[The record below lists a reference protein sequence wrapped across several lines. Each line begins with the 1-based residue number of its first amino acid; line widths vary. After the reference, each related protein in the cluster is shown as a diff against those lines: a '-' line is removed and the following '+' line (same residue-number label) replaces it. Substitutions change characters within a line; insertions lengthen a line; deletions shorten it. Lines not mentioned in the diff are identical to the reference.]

1 MLASATSGRVM
12 GHSQFGLLK
21 QRRFAPYF
29 FTQILGAF
37 NDNVF
42 KNSLVALIAFS
53 TFAGNPGQSGLLVNL
68 AAGLFILPFFLFS
81 ALAGQLADKY
91 EKSFLI
97 RRIKFAEII
106 IMCCAS
112 LAFFAQSVPL
122 LMVILFLMGCQ
133 SAFFGPIKYGILPH
147 HLEDRELIG
156 GNGLVEMGTFL
167 SILIGT
173 IVGTQLGS
181 LPINSAVWVISVCL
195 LLISLSGFL
204 LSQKIP
210 ASIPRAPDLA
220 IDFNPVRE
228 SLRLVRYT
236 RKHRVIFQ
244 SILGISW
251 FWGLGAIYLAQ
262 FTLFARDVI
271 GGSAS
276 IYTLLLALVSIG
288 IAIGS
293 MLCERLSGEK
303 VEIGLVPFGA
313 FGITLFGLV
322 LFFSSPDQPLGSGLG
337 PLEFLQ
343 AGGSVWTYIS
353 VLMIGLF
360 GGFYVVPLY
369 ALVQQIS
376 KKDKLSRAIACN
388 NILNALMMVSA
399 AVLGIALLA
408 AGVSVPVIF
417 LIAALLNLIVA
428 IYIFNLVPEF
438 MMRFMAW
445 LLINTIYK
453 VKGTGLEKIP
463 EEGAVILAANHVS
476 FVDPLIIV
484 GTVRRPVR
492 FVMYYKI
499 FRIPVLNFFFRT
511 AGAIPIAGRNEDEA
525 MYHSAFEQ
533 MQQAVADGHALCI
546 FPEGQITY
554 DGELNEFKPGLEK
567 LLKLQPAPVIP
578 VALRGLW
585 GSMFSR
591 KGGPALRKLPRKL
604 FARIDMVLDDP
615 IPAEQVTS
623 AGLRD
628 KVLEMRG
635 SKL

>member
-1 MLASATSGRVM
+1 MA
-12 GHSQFGLLK
+12 HSQFGLLQ

-97 RRIKFAEII
+97 RRIKLAEIV

-122 LMVILFLMGCQ
+122 LMAILFLMGCQ

-147 HLEDRELIG
+147 HLEDHELIG

-181 LPINSAVWVISVCL
+181 LPIHSAMWVISACL
-195 LLISLSGFL
+195 LLISLSGYL
-204 LSQKIP
+204 LSLKIP
-210 ASIPRAPDLA
+210 ASTPRAPGLS
-220 IDFNPVRE
+220 IDFNPLRE

-271 GGSAS
+271 GGSAH
-276 IYTLLLALVSIG
+276 IYTLLLALFSIG
-288 IAIGS
+288 IATGS
-293 MLCERLSGEK
+293 VLCERLSGK
-303 VEIGLVPFGA
+303 RVEIGLVPFGA
-313 FGITLFGLV
+313 FGITVFGLL
-322 LFFSSPDQPLGSGLG
+322 LFITSPDQPLGTELG
-337 PLEFLQ
+337 PWEYLQ
-343 AGGSVWTYIS
+343 AGGSVWTYIC

-369 ALVQQIS
+369 ALVQQLS

-399 AVLGIALLA
+399 SVLGIALLA

-428 IYIFNLVPEF
+428 IYIFKLVPEF
-438 MMRFMAW
+438 MMRFMTW

-453 VKGTGLEKIP
+453 VNDIGLDKIP
-463 EEGAVILAANHVS
+463 EEGAVILAPNHVS
-476 FVDPLIIV
+476 FVDPLII
-484 GTVRRPVR
+484 GGSVRRPVR

-499 FRIPVLNFFFRT
+499 YRIPVLNFFFRT
-511 AGAIPIAGRNEDEA
+511 AGAIPIAGRSEDEA
-525 MYHSAFEQ
+525 MYHSAFEK
-533 MQQAVADGHALCI
+533 MQQAVAEGNVLCI

-567 LLKLQPAPVIP
+567 LLALQPAPVIP

-591 KGGPALRKLPRKL
+591 KGGPALWKLPRKL
-604 FARIDMVLDDP
+604 FAQIDMVLGDP
-615 IPAEQVTS
+615 IPAEQVTVQ
-623 AGLRD
+623 GLSD
-628 KVLEMRG
+628 KILEMRG
-635 SKL
+635 SKR